1 MTGSPWSGTW
11 TKRPDA
17 IPPPVRAAYLAA
29 ARQPEVIHTICDD
42 YRASAFIDAGQ
53 DENDQRT
60 GRVLAMPVFGAWQD
74 PVTPHCLSTPNQI
87 WSSWAPDLRT
97 QVLPCGHFLP
107 EEQPSE
113 IATAVADLVGS

>member
-1 MTGSPWSGTW
+1 
-11 TKRPDA
+11 
-17 IPPPVRAAYLAA
+17 VRAAYLAA
-29 ARQPEVIHTICDD
+29 ACWPEVIHAICDD

-60 GRVLAMPVFGAWQD
+60 GRVLAMPVLAAWQD
-74 PVTPHCLSTPNQI
+74 PGATPLPFDPRRI
-87 WSSWAPDLRT
+87 WSSWASDLRT

-113 IATAVADLVGS
+113 VAAGVADLVGS